1 MEALEEDLR
10 ALGRLA
16 RDRLTPD
23 EEPPDP
29 TRWTAAGL
37 ALLLVV
43 PGVWT
48 LLAGPSG
55 VGALGIVLA
64 FPLAHVAAF
73 ALLRTGAGFTGRDR
87 LVAGAIPVV
96 FLGMA
101 ALVLSAA
108 GTLRAPGTADGG
120 AADAVGSHLIELV
133 LVVAAPAYFGAM
145 AWALWPWTGRRT
157 RPAVALAVG
166 LSVLVAPAVLVGGLS
181 IFAPSSFVL
190 FGWLALLLAGAGIV
204 LRGAVALAP
213 PGTARDG
220 DRRPAGQE

>member
-10 ALGRLA
+10 ALGHLA

-55 VGALGIVLA
+55 VGALGIVLVL
-64 FPLAHVAAF
+64 PLLHVAAF
-73 ALLRTGAGFTGRDR
+73 ALLRVGAGFTERDR
-87 LVAGAIPVV
+87 LVAGAVPIV
-96 FLGMA
+96 FLGIA

-157 RPAVALAVG
+157 RPVVAGAVG
-166 LSVLVAPAVLVGGLS
+166 LSLLVAPFLLVEGV
-181 IFAPSSFVL
+181 FAPSGVVL
-190 FGWLALLLAGAGIV
+190 FAWLSLLAAAAGIV

-213 PGTARDG
+213 PGTAREG
-220 DRRPAGQE
+220 DSRPAGQE